1 MVYHFAMSER
11 AMQAQVNRVAG
22 AVGPWLVA
30 GAVAAIGA
38 AALLVDARVLLA
50 LPAALLVYALNRAR
64 DVWLLIAALL
74 AFVPFSLLPALL
86 GWGSEMGGGFNTMG
100 MGKDILHMLVLV
112 AIVWRTARRD
122 ETFLVDD
129 RATWLFLAYFGW
141 LLVHLI
147 SPTALMPG
155 FWSWRIYI
163 EFAVFYLLARAA
175 VRDLRDVR
183 LLLGVWILLALPVL
197 IVAGSQLIAGRLW
210 VFFGEADAWA
220 GARLSLGD
228 ETGANYLALF
238 LLPIVLGGAGMAWA
252 AKTRRG
258 QLAWAALAL
267 LAMGQAAM
275 TLSRRVYLALAV
287 GFAVLAWFD
296 KRRAWWFGLGAA
308 GVLAALPFVPA
319 GVYDRL
325 ASMINVTDYRNVGRF
340 EEWAALLKMVFA
352 GPVQALWG
360 VGPGRVG
367 QVALDFKVPGAISG
381 HNSFLVQLADLGLI
395 GLGFLL
401 ALLALHIRLAYR
413 LAREH
418 RGTVVGKTAATLLAI
433 QLGYAL
439 TGVFGITYHNYPTN
453 LLAWLAMGLTQA
465 LAAHAGQAPRP
476 LPAMRLVRAV
486 WPYRRRLI
494 VVGFLAAVAA
504 YGVCLLLPRSY
515 RAAAHVMVYADR
527 QPAAL
532 SLPEAQAPF
541 AAALSDMPG
550 APRGKEALRV
560 WYALRSKAA
569 LHAAFD
575 ELGLLPTLFPARWD
589 EANKRWRGEPPT
601 PTAVYEKVWRKQV
614 FVDWFRTTGVLRVT
628 AQWSDPQ
635 TAAALADAIVRHG
648 ERVAARSF
656 ADHAG
661 AKRRALQGELAA
673 LDEQLAG
680 VENEL
685 AAYRREHELVTPALQ
700 ADTAL
705 TYWGDLWA
713 ARIEKDAERAML
725 LRLASPDHPR
735 ARRLRAE
742 SAALAAAADRL
753 TTGDV
758 PFLPPLD
765 ELAQRQL
772 GDRRLA
778 REQAALDDA
787 LTEIAPLA
795 ALWQTRAEMGEA
807 TLLALDAAQAPERR
821 YFPSRTTTAA
831 AVAALVGYA
840 LLLSWLA
847 PVARSRQSG

>member
-1 MVYHFAMSER
+1 MNETAR
-11 AMQAQVNRVAG
+11 QAHDIRTAG

-30 GAVAAIGA
+30 GAVATIGA
-38 AALLVDARVLLA
+38 TALLVNARVLLA
-50 LPAALLVYALNRAR
+50 LPAAAAVYALSRAR
-64 DVWLLIAALL
+64 DVWLLIVALL

-86 GWGSEMGGGFNTMG
+86 GWGSEMSGGFNTIG
-100 MGKDILHMLVLV
+100 MGKDILHLLVFV
-112 AIVWRTARRD
+112 AIVWRGARRD
-122 ETFLVDD
+122 EPLLVDD

-147 SPTALMPG
+147 SPTALLPG

-183 LLLGVWILLALPVL
+183 LLLGGWILLALPVL
-197 IVAGSQLIAGRLW
+197 LIAGSQLLAGRLW

-238 LLPIVLGGAGMAWA
+238 LLPIVLGGAGLAWA
-252 AKTRRG
+252 AKTRRA

-296 KRRAWWFGLGAA
+296 RRRAWWFGLGAA
-308 GVLAALPFVPA
+308 GALAALPFLPA
-319 GVYDRL
+319 GVFDRL
-325 ASMINVTDYRNVGRF
+325 ASMISVTDYRNVGRF
-340 EEWAALLKMVFA
+340 EEWIALLKMVFA

-367 QVALDFKVPGAISG
+367 QVAIDFKVPGAISG
-381 HNSFLVQLADLGLI
+381 HNSFLVQLADLGLV

-401 ALLALHIRLAYR
+401 ALLALHLRLAYR
-413 LAREH
+413 LARDH
-418 RGTVVGKTAATLLAI
+418 RGTIVGRTAATLLAI

-465 LAAHAGQAPRP
+465 LARHAGERAQP
-476 LPAMRLVRAV
+476 LPAMRLARAV
-486 WPYRRRLI
+486 WPYRRRL
-494 VVGFLAAVAA
+494 VAFGLLAAVIA

-515 RAAAHVMVYADR
+515 RAATHVMVYADR
-527 QPAAL
+527 QSSAA
-532 SLPEAQAPF
+532 SLLAAQAPF
-541 AAALSDMPG
+541 AAAVSDLPG

-569 LHAAFD
+569 LYAAFD
-575 ELGLLPTLFPARWD
+575 ELGLLPQLFPERWD
-589 EANKRWRGEPPT
+589 ATRARWRGEPPT
-601 PTAVYEKVWRKQV
+601 PTAVYEKVWRELV
-614 FVDWFRTTGVLRVT
+614 FVDWFRATGVLRVT
-628 AQWSDPQ
+628 AQWGDPQ

-656 ADHAG
+656 AEHAG
-661 AKRRALQGELAA
+661 AKRRALQGEVAA

-685 AAYRREHELVTPALQ
+685 AAYRRENELVTPALQ
-700 ADTAL
+700 ADAAL
-705 TYWGDLWA
+705 AYWGDLWA
-713 ARIEKDAERAML
+713 ARLEKDAARAML
-725 LRLASPDHPR
+725 LRMASPDHPA
-735 ARRLRAE
+735 ARRLHAE
-742 SAALAAAADRL
+742 SAALAEAVDRL
-753 TTGDV
+753 AAGAV

-765 ELAQRQL
+765 ELARWQL
-772 GDRRLA
+772 VDRRLT
-778 REQAALDDA
+778 REQAALADA

-795 ALWQTRAEMGEA
+795 AWWQTRAEMDEA
-807 TLLALDAAQAPERR
+807 TILVLDAAQASERR

-831 AVAALVGYA
+831 AAAASFGYL

-847 PVARSRQSG
+847 PVARSRPTG